1 MRRFLVTTAATV
13 LGLVL
18 LLTYRT
24 GQVRL
29 AGGPSLGSASTGGN
43 SVASSPATPGP
54 TASAGPVAAG
64 AKNGSF
70 DGPQI
75 QTPFGVVQVRIDVSG
90 KKIVN
95 IVNLQLPSDRQY
107 SQQLSS
113 YAGPILIQEGVAA
126 QSPSIN
132 VVSGASYTSDG
143 FAQSLQGAMQQA
155 GLA

>member
-1 MRRFLVTTAATV
+1 MRRFLAATAATV

-24 GQVRL
+24 GHARL
-29 AGGPSLGSASTGGN
+29 AGGVALGSSSGGT
-43 SVASSPATPGP
+43 VASATQTPGAA
-54 TASAGPVAAG
+54 ASAGPVAAG
-64 AKNGSF
+64 AKDGSF

-75 QTPFGVVQVRIDVSG
+75 QTPFGVVQVRISVSG
-90 KKIVN
+90 KKVVN
-95 IVNLQLPSDRQY
+95 IVNLQLPNDREY
-107 SQQLSS
+107 SQQLSA
-113 YAGPILIQEGVAA
+113 YAGPILIQEAIAA